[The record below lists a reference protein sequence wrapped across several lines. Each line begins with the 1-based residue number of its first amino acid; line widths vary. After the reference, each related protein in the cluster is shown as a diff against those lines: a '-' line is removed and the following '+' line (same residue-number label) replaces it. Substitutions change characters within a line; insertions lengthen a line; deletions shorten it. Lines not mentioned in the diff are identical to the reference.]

1 MVNIEFPIKLA
12 KNRVWRTYQGG
23 AKLNDLQNRNDD
35 IYFPEEWIA
44 STVVARNVGR
54 EHIQNEG
61 LSVLEANENIS
72 LKDII
77 EQNHTQC
84 LGDKSNMG
92 VLVKIIDSSE
102 RLTIQVHPD
111 KTKAM
116 ELFSSE
122 YGKTESWYILN
133 KPNEGKQPYIYLGFK
148 EGVTREHWKHLFDT
162 QNIEGML
169 ECLHKF
175 DVKEGDTVLIEGGI
189 PHAIGENCFLLETQE
204 PTDYT
209 IRVEK
214 TTPAGLTIADS
225 MCHQGLGF
233 DKMFD
238 CFNYDGKSRQE
249 TYDKWFI
256 KPTNISEEITGIID
270 IPFFGAQKIE
280 VDGNLKLNLNDEFS
294 VLYVL
299 EGEGELKVGDK
310 VEKISASDQLF
321 VPSIIKELEF
331 NSTTPLKIV
340 QCFGPK

>member
-23 AKLNDLQNRNDD
+23 AKLNELQNRNDD

-61 LSVLEANENIS
+61 LSLIEADMNIS
-72 LKDII
+72 LKDVID
-77 EQNHTQC
+77 QNIKQC
-84 LGDKSNMG
+84 LGDRTNMG

-111 KTKAM
+111 KAKAM
-116 ELFSSE
+116 ELFDSE

-133 KPNEGKQPYIYLGFK
+133 KPNEEKQPYIYLGFK

-175 DVKEGDTVLIEGGI
+175 DVKEGDAVLIEGGI

-238 CFNYDGKSRQE
+238 CFNYDGKSREE
-249 TYDKWFI
+249 TYNKWFI
-256 KPTNISEEITGIID
+256 KSTNISDEITGIID

-280 VDGNLKLNLNDEFS
+280 IDGNLKLNLNDEFS

-299 EGEGELKVGDK
+299 EGEGELKVGNK
-310 VEKISASDQLF
+310 IEKISAADQLF